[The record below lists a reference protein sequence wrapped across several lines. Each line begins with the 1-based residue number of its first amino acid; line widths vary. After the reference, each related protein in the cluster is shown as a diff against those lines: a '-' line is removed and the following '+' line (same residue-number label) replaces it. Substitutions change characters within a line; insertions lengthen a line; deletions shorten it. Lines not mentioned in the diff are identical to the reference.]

1 MKTYYSA
8 RFVFSILL
16 VKQVTC
22 IRHEH
27 DIERLPFRAKVCSFR
42 STMKP
47 LGTSHAS
54 LRTKTGCLTCR
65 KRKKKCDEQR
75 PKCACC
81 VASQRACTWPTI
93 DLLVDKRNRAR
104 RASPPKRDADRHS
117 VEQANAATCIVPS
130 RSPVLVTGYDI
141 ASRTLGTDL
150 EVAIARHFVDHFYPH
165 LISLDC
171 DQQFRIEWLH
181 SIQESMPHC
190 AGLRYSV
197 LANAASHLFLAGESS
212 RMQDLALHYYTRSL
226 RGLSTAISRCDN
238 NEWKS
243 GKNDI
248 LTSMIFLYLHG
259 NMGNG
264 TYDDTST
271 HVNAAVQV
279 LERRFFQS
287 AVTADL
293 EQKTDRLV
301 VESVIYQIFQL
312 EMGFWSDNA
321 GKNPAYQ
328 SDPRF
333 WLKCERLLRGSST
346 CPGLPDASTSPV
358 LGIPMAIYK
367 LMLMIRRLWIMDSRP
382 SGFYNSL
389 NQLGTELG
397 KWTQYELLDTKNEDT
412 LVSCQS
418 PMLAPSHTIVGHATT
433 IMVIC
438 ASLLLNQL
446 RGQLP
451 GFPVAPA
458 NEECGGQAD
467 RIVSILRFRK
477 GDHRWTSCHVGTYP
491 IYVAGY
497 FMRSEEEIGLVRVEM
512 QQRFENLHWGQVSRY
527 WEDLETVWR
536 TTPRNFSSVH

>member
-1 MKTYYSA
+1 MMKS
-8 RFVFSILL
+8 S
-16 VKQVTC
+16 
-22 IRHEH
+22 
-27 DIERLPFRAKVCSFR
+27 P
-42 STMKP
+42 
-47 LGTSHAS
+47 TSHAS

-65 KRKKKCDEQR
+65 KRKKKCDELR
-75 PKCACC
+75 PNCTCC
-81 VASQRACTWPTI
+81 VASQRVCTWPTK
-93 DLLVDKRNRAR
+93 DLLVDRRNRAR
-104 RASPPKRDADRHS
+104 YASPSKVDAARH
-117 VEQANAATCIVPS
+117 VVKQANAATCVVPS
-130 RSPVLVTGYDI
+130 RSPLLVKGYDI
-141 ASRTLGTDL
+141 ASRTLGADL

-171 DQQFRIEWLH
+171 DQQFRLEWLH
-181 SIQESMPHC
+181 RIQESMPHC

-212 RMQDLALHYYTRSL
+212 RIQDLALHYYTRSL

-248 LTSMIFLYLHG
+248 LTSMIFLYPHG

-264 TYDDTST
+264 TYNDTST

-287 AVTADL
+287 GVTSDL
-293 EQKTDRLV
+293 QRTTDRLV

-312 EMGFWSDNA
+312 EMGFWSDSS
-321 GKNPAYQ
+321 GKVVAYQ
-328 SDPRF
+328 SDPKF
-333 WLKCERLLRGSST
+333 WLKCERLLCGSST
-346 CPGLPDASTSPV
+346 FSQLPDASKSPV

-367 LMLMIRRLWIMDSRP
+367 LMLMIRRLWIMYPRP
-382 SGFYNSL
+382 SDFYNSL
-389 NQLGTELG
+389 DRLETELG
-397 KWTQYELLDTKNEDT
+397 RWTQYELLDLENEET

-418 PMLAPSHTIVGHATT
+418 PMLAPSHTIVGHATA

-446 RGQLP
+446 RGQPL
-451 GFPVAPA
+451 GSPVAPA
-458 NEECGGQAD
+458 DEKLGGKVD
-467 RIVSILRFRK
+467 RIVSILRSRR

-497 FMRSEEEIGLVRVEM
+497 FMRSEEEIGLVRAEM

-536 TTPRNFSSVH
+536 TTPRGTPTVY